1 MRRLFLRFYLFILLV
16 LLAIGWSVER
26 LWEQSQSPELPG
38 WVELLGQSL
47 AYQLTTP
54 ELSAEQ
60 VASQLNL
67 TLQQMPL
74 HSIGW
79 SEAEQQ
85 ALDRGQL
92 VPLFSDDQVFFYQ
105 IYQEQLLQFGP
116 VEVEV
121 PAHNTYLFTLLFFLL
136 LGIAI
141 AGFLWPV
148 ARDIEILQRQL
159 RQFGQGMQLPD
170 PPLPERSLLAPIARS
185 VQQMANQ
192 ILRLMSLQREMTH
205 AVSHE
210 LRTPL
215 ARLKFALELQP
226 LAEPEKR
233 AMQQDLQELDQL
245 VDEML
250 DYARLEAHTVKL
262 TFEDVNLAELL
273 ENLLE
278 KLSPLPGAAI
288 QLQRPTQLRWICDG
302 HYLERALQN
311 LLLNAKRYARSKVLM
326 TVQQQGQR
334 LCFVID
340 DDGPGIPLEQ
350 REAILQPFVR
360 LEQSRSRDHG
370 GFGLGLAIVSR
381 IVSWHQGRLRINDS
395 LLGGA
400 QFSIELPMLR
410 DVEKKPRADAPR
422 F

>member
-26 LWEQSQSPELPG
+26 LWEQSQSPQVPG

-60 VASQLNL
+60 IAAQLNL
-67 TLQQMPL
+67 PLQPL
-74 HSIGW
+74 PAQSIAW
-79 SEAEQQ
+79 SDAEQQ

-92 VPLFSDDQVFFYQ
+92 VPLFSDHQVFFYQ
-105 IYQEQLLQFGP
+105 TRQDQLLQFGP
-116 VEVEV
+116 VQVDAPV
-121 PAHNTYLFTLLFFLL
+121 HHTYLFTLLFFLL
-136 LGIAI
+136 LGIAL
-141 AGFLWPV
+141 AGWLWPV
-148 ARDIEILQRQL
+148 ARDIEVLQRQL
-159 RQFGQGMQLPD
+159 HQFGQGMQLPD
-170 PPLPERSLLAPIARS
+170 PPLPDSSLLAPIARS
-185 VQQMANQ
+185 VRQMASQ
-192 ILRLMSLQREMTH
+192 IIRLMSLQREMTH

-226 LAEPEKR
+226 LADAEKQ
-233 AMQQDLQELDQL
+233 AMQQDLAELDQL

-250 DYARLEAHTVKL
+250 DYARLEAQTVRL
-262 TFEDVNLAELL
+262 TFEDVDLVELL

-278 KLSPLPGAAI
+278 KLAPLPGAPI
-288 QLQRPTQLRWICDG
+288 LLQRPARLRWTCDG

-311 LLLNAKRYARSKVLM
+311 LLLNAKRYARSQVMLS
-326 TVQQQGQR
+326 VQQHDNWLQ
-334 LCFVID
+334 LVVE
-340 DDGPGIPLEQ
+340 DDGPGIPPDQ

-360 LEQSRSRDHG
+360 VDQSRNRDKG

-381 IVSWHQGRLRINDS
+381 ILGWHQGRLRIDDS

-400 QFSIELPMLR
+400 RFSLSLPK
-410 DVEKKPRADAPR
+410 DPAGQKTKTAV
-422 F
+422 

>member
-26 LWEQSQSPELPG
+26 LWEQSQSPALPG

-54 ELSAEQ
+54 DLSAEQ
-60 VASQLNL
+60 IASQLNL
-67 TLQQMPL
+67 PLQQLPQ

-79 SEAEQQ
+79 SDAEQQ

-92 VPLFSDDQVFFYQ
+92 VPLFSDNQVYFYQ
-105 IYQEQLLQFGP
+105 IYQDQLLQFGP
-116 VEVEV
+116 VQVEV

-136 LGIAI
+136 LGVAL

-148 ARDIEILQRQL
+148 ARDIETLQRQL

-170 PPLPERSLLAPIARS
+170 PPLPESSLLAPIARS
-185 VQQMANQ
+185 VRQMANQ
-192 ILRLMSLQREMTH
+192 IIRLMSLQREMTH

-226 LAEPEKR
+226 LADTEKH
-233 AMQQDLQELDQL
+233 AMQQDLAELDQL

-250 DYARLEAHTVKL
+250 DYARLEAQTVRL
-262 TFEDVNLAELL
+262 TFEEVDLVELL

-278 KLSPLPGAAI
+278 KLAPLPGAPI
-288 QLQRPTQLRWICDG
+288 LLQRPARLRWICDG

-311 LLLNAKRYARSKVLM
+311 LLLNAKRYARQQVML
-326 TVQQQGQR
+326 TVQLQGPR
-334 LCFVID
+334 LLLTVD
-340 DDGPGIPLEQ
+340 DDGPGVPPDQ
-350 REAILQPFVR
+350 REAIMQPFVR
-360 LEQSRSRDHG
+360 VDQSRNRDKG

-381 IVSWHQGRLRINDS
+381 IVGWHQGRLWIEDS

-400 QFSIELPMLR
+400 RFNLLLPP
-410 DVEKKPRADAPR
+410 EPAGHKNKTAA
-422 F
+422 

>member
-1 MRRLFLRFYLFILLV
+1 MRRLFLRFYLFILLM

-47 AYQLTTP
+47 AYQLTAP
-54 ELSAEQ
+54 EQSAEQ
-60 VASQLNL
+60 VAAQLNL
-67 TLQQMPL
+67 ALQTLPSQ
-74 HSIGW
+74 SIAW
-79 SEAEQQ
+79 SDAEQQ
-85 ALDRGQL
+85 ALERGQL
-92 VPLFSDDQVFFYQ
+92 VPLFSDDQVYFYQ
-105 IYQEQLLQFGP
+105 MMQDQLLQFGP
-116 VEVEV
+116 VQVEV

-136 LGIAI
+136 LGVAL

-148 ARDIEILQRQL
+148 ARDIETLQRQL

-170 PPLPERSLLAPIARS
+170 PPLPEHSLLAPIAGS
-185 VQQMANQ
+185 VQQMARQ

-215 ARLKFALELQP
+215 ARLKFARELQQLP
-226 LAEPEKR
+226 DSEKR
-233 AMQQDLQELDQL
+233 AMQQDLTELDQL

-250 DYARLEAHTVKL
+250 DYARLEAQTVRL
-262 TFEDVNLAELL
+262 NFEDVNLVELL

-278 KLSPLPGAAI
+278 KLAPLPGAPVL
-288 QLQRPTQLRWICDG
+288 LQRPAQLHWTCDG

-311 LLLNAKRYARSKVLM
+311 LLLNAKRYARSQVLLS
-326 TVQQQGQR
+326 VQQQGEW
-334 LCFVID
+334 LSFVVE
-340 DDGPGIPLEQ
+340 DDGPGIPSEQ
-350 REAILQPFVR
+350 RDAILQPFVR
-360 LEQSRSRDHG
+360 VDQSRSRDKG

-381 IVSWHQGRLRINDS
+381 IMGWHQGRLRIDDS

-400 QFSIELPMLR
+400 RFQLQLP
-410 DVEKKPRADAPR
+410 VPPAGGQNNNAA
-422 F
+422 

>member
-54 ELSAEQ
+54 DLSAEQ
-60 VASQLNL
+60 VAAQLNL
-67 TLQQMPL
+67 PLQSLPAQ
-74 HSIGW
+74 SIAW

-85 ALDRGQL
+85 ALERGQL
-92 VPLFSDDQVFFYQ
+92 VPLFSDNQVYFYQ
-105 IYQEQLLQFGP
+105 TQQDQLLQFGP
-116 VEVEV
+116 VQVEAPV
-121 PAHNTYLFTLLFFLL
+121 HNTYLFTLLFFLL
-136 LGIAI
+136 LGVAL
-141 AGFLWPV
+141 AGWLWPV
-148 ARDIEILQRQL
+148 ARDIERLQRQL
-159 RQFGQGMQLPD
+159 HQFGQGMQLPD
-170 PPLPERSLLAPIARS
+170 PPLPDSSLLAPIARS
-185 VQQMANQ
+185 VRQMASQ
-192 ILRLMSLQREMTH
+192 IIRLMSLQREMTH

-226 LAEPEKR
+226 LADSEKQ
-233 AMQQDLQELDQL
+233 AMQQDLAELDQL

-250 DYARLEAHTVKL
+250 DYARLEAQTVRL
-262 TFEDVNLAELL
+262 TFEEVDLVELL

-278 KLSPLPGAAI
+278 KLAPLPGAPI
-288 QLQRPTQLRWICDG
+288 LLQRPARLRWTCDG

-311 LLLNAKRYARSKVLM
+311 LLLNAKRYAHSQVML
-326 TVQQQGQR
+326 TVQLHGNR
-334 LCFVID
+334 LQLVVE
-340 DDGPGIPLEQ
+340 DDGPGIPPDQ

-360 LEQSRSRDHG
+360 VDQSRSRDKG

-381 IVSWHQGRLRINDS
+381 IVGWHQGRLSIDDS

-400 QFSIELPMLR
+400 RFSLSLPA
-410 DVEKKPRADAPR
+410 EPAGSKKKPRSE
-422 F
+422 